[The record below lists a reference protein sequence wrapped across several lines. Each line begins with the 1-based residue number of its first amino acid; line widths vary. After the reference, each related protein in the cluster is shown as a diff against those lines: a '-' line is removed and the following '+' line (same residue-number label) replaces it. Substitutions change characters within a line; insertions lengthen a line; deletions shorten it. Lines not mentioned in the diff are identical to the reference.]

1 MDFLCNIQKNLH
13 AFLGHASSSLNSSV
27 IICKNIHLL
36 IVSKTADLHF
46 VMQIAPN
53 IGYYS
58 DCLLLDDV
66 SSCLIDVSFSFPVII
81 GLWITEVDVKDKV

>member
-1 MDFLCNIQKNLH
+1 
-13 AFLGHASSSLNSSV
+13 
-27 IICKNIHLL
+27 
-36 IVSKTADLHF
+36 
-46 VMQIAPN
+46 MQIAPN

-66 SSCLIDVSFSFPVII
+66 SSCLIDVSFSFSVII